1 MTHTR
6 FRGPHVVAGGR
17 LGEQTDARVAAVL
30 DVLAGERVGVVAE
43 RRDLDPALLH
53 RWTQSFIDAG
63 TAQVTHRPPPDL
75 ARQRDRFLSVF
86 THGLRSPLAVA
97 QAWVGLL
104 GDMSGDQ
111 DSRAQA
117 LARLQSALD
126 LLDER
131 TAEVELLTAAM
142 LGRVEPEPRLVS
154 VGELAASLVLPE
166 EIGGSGAQSVLHVD
180 PDLATRVLRDLWR
193 AASTTRPAP
202 YRVSIE
208 VERSE
213 PWTEVRVVRE
223 GDPIEPGTARAL
235 FEPFDTPDGTHSG
248 ITVGL
253 YLARALVVVHGGTLG
268 MEQDDGQAVLW
279 ARFPDPPPLDPPH
292 ETHPGEHTQPS
303 DEHHHGDGGPTPRG
317 HDEETR

>member
-1 MTHTR
+1 MTRTR
-6 FRGPHVVAGGR
+6 FRGPRVVAGGR

-30 DVLAGERVGVVAE
+30 DVLAGERVGAVAE

-104 GDMSGDQ
+104 GDMAGDQ
-111 DSRAQA
+111 GSREQA
-117 LARLQSALD
+117 LSRLQSALD

-142 LGRVEPEPRLVS
+142 LGRVEPEPRPVT

-166 EIGGSGAQSVLHVD
+166 EIDGDGADTVLHVD
-180 PDLATRVLRDLWR
+180 PDLVTRVLRDLWR
-193 AASTTRPAP
+193 AAATTRPAP
-202 YRVSIE
+202 RAVAIE
-208 VERSE
+208 VERIE
-213 PWTEVRVVRE
+213 PWTEVRVVRAGE
-223 GDPIEPGTARAL
+223 PMDPGTARAL

-268 MEQDDGQAVLW
+268 MEQDDDHAVMW
-279 ARFPDPPPLDPPH
+279 ARFPDPPPLDAPH
-292 ETHPGEHTQPS
+292 S
-303 DEHHHGDGGPTPRG
+303 EHHDPHQPDHQDLAPGGQ
-317 HDEETR
+317 DEETR

>member
-1 MTHTR
+1 MTRTR
-6 FRGPHVVAGGR
+6 FRGPRVVAGGR

-30 DVLAGERVGVVAE
+30 DVLAGERVGAVAE

-104 GDMSGDQ
+104 GDMAGDQ
-111 DSRAQA
+111 ASREQA
-117 LARLQSALD
+117 LSRLQSALD

-142 LGRVEPEPRLVS
+142 LGRVEPEPRPVT

-166 EIGGSGAQSVLHVD
+166 EIDGAGADTVLHVD
-180 PDLATRVLRDLWR
+180 PDLVTRVLRDLWR
-193 AASTTRPAP
+193 AAATTRPAP
-202 YRVSIE
+202 RAVAIE
-208 VERSE
+208 VERLE
-213 PWTEVRVVRE
+213 PWTEVRVVRAGE
-223 GDPIEPGTARAL
+223 PMDPGTARAL

-268 MEQDDGQAVLW
+268 MEQDDDHAVLW
-279 ARFPDPPPLDPPH
+279 TRFPDPPPLDTSHDPH
-292 ETHPGEHTQPS
+292 TAERPDHQPDHQDPAPGGQ
-303 DEHHHGDGGPTPRG
+303 
-317 HDEETR
+317 DEETR

>member
-1 MTHTR
+1 MTRTR
-6 FRGPHVVAGGR
+6 FRGPRVVAGGR
-17 LGEQTDARVAAVL
+17 LGEQTDTRVAAVL
-30 DVLAGERVGVVAE
+30 DVLAGERVGAVAE

-104 GDMSGDQ
+104 GDMSGDPG
-111 DSRAQA
+111 SRAQA
-117 LARLQSALD
+117 LTRLQSALD

-142 LGRVEPEPRLVS
+142 LGRVEPEPHPVTL
-154 VGELAASLVLPE
+154 GELAASLVLPE
-166 EIGGSGAQSVLHVD
+166 EIGGAGADTVLHVD
-180 PDLATRVLRDLWR
+180 PDLVTRVLRDLWR
-193 AASTTRPAP
+193 AATTTRPAP
-202 YRVSIE
+202 HQVVLEVQRV
-208 VERSE
+208 E
-213 PWTEVRVVRE
+213 PWTEVRVVRAGE
-223 GDPIEPGTARAL
+223 PIEPGTARAL

-268 MEQDDGQAVLW
+268 MEQDDAQGVLW
-279 ARFPDPPPLDPPH
+279 ARFPDPPPLDAPH
-292 ETHPGEHTQPS
+292 APHAPQTDLSTDHP
-303 DEHHHGDGGPTPRG
+303 HHHDDPAPGGQ
-317 HDEETR
+317 DEEIR